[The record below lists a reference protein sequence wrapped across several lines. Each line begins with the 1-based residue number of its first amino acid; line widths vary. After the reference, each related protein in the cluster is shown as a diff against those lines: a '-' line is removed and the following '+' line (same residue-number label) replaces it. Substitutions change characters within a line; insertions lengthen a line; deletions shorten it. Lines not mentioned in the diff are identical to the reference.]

1 MQWLTTTGRCLTSA
15 AAFTKTISILRMTN
29 LC

>member
-1 MQWLTTTGRCLTSA
+1 MQWPTTTGRYLTFV
-15 AAFTKTISILRMTN
+15 AAFTKTISILRRIN